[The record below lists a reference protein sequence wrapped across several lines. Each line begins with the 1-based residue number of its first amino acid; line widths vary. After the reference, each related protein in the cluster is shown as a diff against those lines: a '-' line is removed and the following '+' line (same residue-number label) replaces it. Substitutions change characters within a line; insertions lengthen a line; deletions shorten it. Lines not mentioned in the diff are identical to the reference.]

1 MKVPSL
7 TVVLDDILVGG
18 LELTLEL
25 SPEEVV
31 AMATSEGQQPP
42 RVVSP
47 LRGLMKVERQGQRL
61 LLSGSFQVSVE
72 LICDR
77 CLEPLAAVLDGVID
91 DSVAL
96 RMPTTPAQIDEE
108 GDDELPVV
116 NGRVDLGG
124 LLAEFFWLA
133 WPFRSLCRPDCAGL
147 CPRCGADLN
156 HGSCGCALE

>member
-18 LELTLEL
+18 LELALDL

-47 LRGLMKVERQGQRL
+47 LRGQLRVERQGQRL
-61 LLSGSFQVSVE
+61 VLSGSFQVGVE

-77 CLEPLAAVLDGVID
+77 CLEPLATVINGVID
-91 DSVAL
+91 DSVEL
-96 RMPTTPAQIDEE
+96 RMVTTSAQVEE
-108 GDDELPVV
+108 EADDELAVV

-124 LLAEFFWLA
+124 LMAEFFWLA

-156 HGSCGCALE
+156 HGSCGCSAE